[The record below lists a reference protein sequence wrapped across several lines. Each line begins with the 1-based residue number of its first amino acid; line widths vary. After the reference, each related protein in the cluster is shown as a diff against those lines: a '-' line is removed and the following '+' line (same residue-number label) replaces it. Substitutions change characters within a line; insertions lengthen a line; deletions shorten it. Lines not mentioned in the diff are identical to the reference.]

1 MDNDDAILKQIT
13 RSTGQWH
20 NSGAHH
26 DAVLVGHPDGPGNGL
41 DHFEVCKL
49 HLLFKFQ
56 DRDITENPE
65 QYEMAYIQWF

>member
-1 MDNDDAILKQIT
+1 M

-26 DAVLVGHPDGPGNGL
+26 DAVLVGHPDGPGNSL
-41 DHFEVCKL
+41 DHFKVCQL

-56 DRDITENPE
+56 DQDITENPE
-65 QYEMAYIQWF
+65 